1 MSFDV
6 YATVTGRIVA
16 ALEDAQKWQRPWTT
30 AFAPSD
36 GGALVRPINAISQR
50 AYQGVNVPLLWSAR
64 RSSPQWATYK
74 QWQSIEAQVRKGEK
88 ASLIVFWKRLETVS
102 GDTQEDSESTN
113 ESRARWVARAY
124 SVFNAEQVDGFGEAP
139 AIPVPTFD
147 PIAQAEDFVAK
158 SGAVIRHGGD
168 KAFYSS
174 HHDFIQMPQR
184 GQFVGSATSTAV
196 EAYYG
201 TMLHELTHWSGHRSR
216 CNRQLGNRFGSEAY
230 AAEELIA
237 ELGAA
242 FLCAD
247 LLLHHEPRAD
257 HACYIANW
265 LSVLKNDK
273 RAVFTAAS
281 KAEQAVRFLSG
292 LEVASVAMAA

>member
-1 MSFDV
+1 MSFDL
-6 YATVTGRIVA
+6 YATVTARIVS
-16 ALEDAQKWQRPWTT
+16 ALEDAQKWQRPWTS
-30 AFAPSD
+30 AFAPSGD
-36 GGALVRPINAISQR
+36 GALVRPVNAISKR
-50 AYQGVNVPLLWSAR
+50 SYQGINVPLLWSAR
-64 RSSPQWATYK
+64 RNSHHWATYK
-74 QWQSIEAQVRKGEK
+74 QWQSIGAQVRKGER
-88 ASLIVFWKRLETVS
+88 ASLIVFWKRVETVS
-102 GDTQEDSESTN
+102 GETENDSEGDH
-113 ESRARWVARAY
+113 EFRPHWIARAY

-139 AIPVPTFD
+139 TPPAPTFD
-147 PIAQAEDFVAK
+147 PVTQAEEFVAK

-174 HHDFIQMPQR
+174 LDFIQMPHR
-184 GQFVGSATSTAV
+184 GQFVGSATSTSA

-201 TMLHELTHWSGHRSR
+201 TMLHELTHWSGHSSR

-292 LEVASVAMAA
+292 LQVPSVATAA